1 MLSNAALK
9 KELAPCS
16 LCDQCDNS
24 TVWSRAE
31 RREGCSHA
39 CVETLTD
46 CLLDQSIT
54 RDIYAKKR
62 DEQIDRQVEITRLL
76 EQHHTAD
83 RDFKTSLT
91 ALVSLSS
98 RIASLFDS
106 SQPEEKRKLIGF
118 VFSNLEL
125 DGQKLRFTLRKP
137 FDLFVNLSEGQ
148 EWRPLRD
155 SNPCYRRE
163 RAMS

>member
-1 MLSNAALK
+1 VLVLK
-9 KELAPCS
+9 PFLLPEICFLRELHGT
-16 LCDQCDNS
+16 S
-24 TVWSRAE
+24 TP
-31 RREGCSHA
+31 
-39 CVETLTD
+39 
-46 CLLDQSIT
+46 
-54 RDIYAKKR
+54 KKR
-62 DEQIDRQVEITRLL
+62 DEHCDRQIEIAHLL

-83 RDFKTSLT
+83 KDFKTSLA

-98 RIASLFDS
+98 RLVTLFDG

-125 DGQKLRFTLRKP
+125 DGHKLRFTLRKP